1 MRQLGAEVVTVRA
14 GFKNSIIDEIE
25 PDLILLSPGPGSPE
39 EFGIPSLVGEICR
52 RKIPAFGVCLGM
64 QGIGQHFGANLAQL
78 PIPFHGKS
86 SIIKHNK
93 NEIFQELP
101 NQFEAG
107 RYHSLYLE
115 SVPDCL
121 EVIASCEFEDK
132 EIPMAIRHRE
142 LPIAAVQFH
151 PESLMTL
158 KNYAGHLILKN
169 AVEILCS

>member
-1 MRQLGAEVVTVRA
+1 MRELGAEVITVRA
-14 GFKNSIIDEIE
+14 GFDYKVIDEIA
-25 PDLILLSPGPGSPE
+25 PDLVLLSPGPGTPE
-39 EFGIPSLVGEICR
+39 EFGVPELVGEICK

-86 SIIKHNK
+86 STITQNCSK
-93 NEIFQELP
+93 IFNQLP
-101 NQFEAG
+101 NKFEAG

-115 SVPDCL
+115 SVPECL
-121 EVIASCEFEDK
+121 EVIASSKFEEK
-132 EIPMAIRHRE
+132 QIPMAIKHKE

-158 KNYAGHLILKN
+158 KNNAGHLILKN
-169 AVEILCS
+169 AVEVLCS